1 MNAAAE
7 TIQKNVIATRDVAKD
22 AEQTTIITKYDALS
36 APLANKV
43 VGSIT
48 ADLLKPVTPADESA
62 LGDIVA
68 DAQLAATTQNG
79 AVAAFMNPGGVR
91 ADITY
96 APSPAGEAAGA
107 VTYGEA
113 FTTQPFGNTLMTITV
128 TGAQLKTMLEQQ
140 SSIVGAAEKTN
151 LLQVSKTFAY
161 TFDTT
166 KPIGSRVDAASMK
179 INGQVVQPQESYRIT
194 VNAFLA
200 DGGDGFAVLRE
211 GTNRQAGGVELYA
224 LLAYF
229 GANPSLSP
237 PTAKRVTK
245 L

>member
-1 MNAAAE
+1 
-7 TIQKNVIATRDVAKD
+7 
-22 AEQTTIITKYDALS
+22 
-36 APLANKV
+36 
-43 VGSIT
+43 
-48 ADLLKPVTPADESA
+48 
-62 LGDIVA
+62 
-68 DAQLAATTQNG
+68 
-79 AVAAFMNPGGVR
+79 
-91 ADITY
+91 
-96 APSPAGEAAGA
+96 
-107 VTYGEA
+107 
-113 FTTQPFGNTLMTITV
+113 MTITV

-140 SSIVGAAEKTN
+140 SSLAGATEKTN
-151 LLQVSKTFAY
+151 LLQVSKSFTY

-179 INGQVVQPQESYRIT
+179 INGQVVQPGDSYRIT

-211 GTNRQAGGVELYA
+211 GTNRQAGGLDLDA

-229 GANPSLSP
+229 GANPNVAP